1 MIKMK
6 TIFSYHT
13 DIVKLCDNRAYHAV
27 IISSKTDKGLEVKVT
42 LESDKNK
49 DEETLLGSCFS
60 KDCDYAECYS
70 HIYSLLNDQPFCDTH
85 WDRYITYKRSRKND
99 ESAD

>member
-1 MIKMK
+1 MK

-13 DIVKLCDNRAYHAV
+13 DIVKLCNNRAYHAV
-27 IISSKTDKGLEVKVT
+27 IFSSKTDKGLEVKVT

-49 DEETLLGSCFS
+49 DEEILLGTCFS
-60 KDCDYAECYS
+60 KDFDYAECYS

-85 WDRYITYKRSRKND
+85 WDRYIAYKRSREND
-99 ESAD
+99 EAAD

>member
-1 MIKMK
+1 MK

-13 DIVKLCDNRAYHAV
+13 DIVKHCDNRAYHAV
-27 IISSKTDKGLEVKVT
+27 IISSKTDKGLEVKET

-49 DEETLLGSCFS
+49 DEEILLGTCFS
-60 KDCDYAECYS
+60 KDFDNAECYS

-99 ESAD
+99 EAAD

>member
-1 MIKMK
+1 MK

-13 DIVKLCDNRAYHAV
+13 DIVKLCNNRAYHAV

-49 DEETLLGSCFS
+49 DEEILLGTCFS
-60 KDCDYAECYS
+60 KDFDNAECYS

-99 ESAD
+99 EAAD

>member
-1 MIKMK
+1 MK

-49 DEETLLGSCFS
+49 DEEILLGTCFS
-60 KDCDYAECYS
+60 KDFDNAECYS

-99 ESAD
+99 EAAD